1 MKLCAAQSQ
10 TPGVTQGH
18 LSQNLAVQLGDLW
31 WEQQPCT
38 GDQNFKFRKALNSNC
53 IFIFVFFIV
62 PAIWSHHMRR
72 DLRPRHT
79 SYVQY
84 KSTTSPVILHICSF
98 DFVRFFFFT
107 SSNTSSSV
115 NRPGG
120 KKTKHFC
127 FVLIQT
133 PYSIH
138 VQLIRK
144 SVCCAVCLL
153 SVLNSNKSK
162 ASAATQFCWKAM
174 RNVLLTQNFNLRHQV
189 IAAPNHFQPPKL
201 KMKIAK

>member
-18 LSQNLAVQLGDLW
+18 LSQNLAAQPGDLG

-53 IFIFVFFIV
+53 IFIFVFFIL

-84 KSTTSPVILHICSF
+84 KSTTSPVILHICLF
-98 DFVRFFFFT
+98 DFVRFLFFFT

-120 KKTKHFC
+120 KKQNTSALFLSRLHIPFMFSSLENL
-127 FVLIQT
+127 FV
-133 PYSIH
+133 
-138 VQLIRK
+138 V
-144 SVCCAVCLL
+144 L
-153 SVLNSNKSK
+153 SVFSLFWTATSPKRPPQHSFAGKRCEMSCWLRILIYVIKS
-162 ASAATQFCWKAM
+162 TLHQII
-174 RNVLLTQNFNLRHQV
+174 FNHQS
-189 IAAPNHFQPPKL
+189 
-201 KMKIAK
+201 